1 MASTARKES
10 EQQTDITYGQS
21 NKKIQVT
28 NTLDDQNSDVDED
41 VETTSS
47 VLSQSLRSTHS
58 NGGGDPSRF
67 VFFVCILFFLVTENH
82 LVSWSYQIFSQ
93 WNDFYFPTFNWVV
106 LSGYSTISHPSLE
119 CQITSETLFT
129 NNVHCLVIFPILQ
142 YRGKKI
148 FVYFLHLS

>member
-1 MASTARKES
+1 MDRILPRAQIKNFPPYLFLLDEADEDLIRSELASAEAAEAASNNELMSSIARKES

-67 VFFVCILFFLVTENH
+67 VFFC
-82 LVSWSYQIFSQ
+82 
-93 WNDFYFPTFNWVV
+93 
-106 LSGYSTISHPSLE
+106 
-119 CQITSETLFT
+119 
-129 NNVHCLVIFPILQ
+129 
-142 YRGKKI
+142 
-148 FVYFLHLS
+148 LHLFCLLLICITTRYAKNGKIVQ

>member
-1 MASTARKES
+1 MPLKNMTSSCCKKTASPTPMYWIDFYPQLMFFFALSLLSLDEADEDLIRSELASAEAEAASNVLMNSTSRKES

-67 VFFVCILFFLVTENH
+67 VFFLYTSCCFFVT
-82 LVSWSYQIFSQ
+82 
-93 WNDFYFPTFNWVV
+93 
-106 LSGYSTISHPSLE
+106 
-119 CQITSETLFT
+119 
-129 NNVHCLVIFPILQ
+129 
-142 YRGKKI
+142 
-148 FVYFLHLS
+148 

>member
-1 MASTARKES
+1 MASAEAAEAASNNELMASTARKES

-67 VFFVCILFFLVTENH
+67 VFFVCILFFFLVTE
-82 LVSWSYQIFSQ
+82 
-93 WNDFYFPTFNWVV
+93 
-106 LSGYSTISHPSLE
+106 
-119 CQITSETLFT
+119 
-129 NNVHCLVIFPILQ
+129 
-142 YRGKKI
+142 
-148 FVYFLHLS
+148 